1 MQVAADTPVTFGG
14 SGAFGPVR
22 GVRARRIYE
31 AVACDVPQGTASVG
45 KKKGETMDVLSV
57 LKSKMD
63 DVSLQKLTG
72 LENKDVNA
80 FVARAIELCEPD
92 KVWVGDDSPEDA
104 AYCRQLAIDNKEELP
119 LKIPGHTAHF
129 DSYYDQGRNPEVT
142 KYLVPRNETLDPKLK
157 QIDRDEGFSEIEG
170 LQRGAYKG
178 RTMLVRFFCLG
189 STNSVFAIPCLQIT
203 DSAYVC
209 HSEDMLYRPGY
220 EEFKR
225 QSAQGDFEFF
235 QFRHCT
241 GEVTER
247 MTCKDNEHNRVY
259 IDYTRNAV
267 YSVNTQYAGNTVG
280 LKKLSLRLAIRK
292 ADREGWLAEHMF
304 IMRANGPGG
313 RKTYLCGAYPSACG
327 KTSTAMIP
335 GENIVGDDLAYF
347 RVIDG
352 EFRTAN
358 VEAGIFGIIQD
369 VNAEG
374 DPVIWNVL
382 HRKGEVIFGNVL
394 VKDGTPY
401 WLGMDEEIPKEG
413 MNYVSVDWK
422 EGMKGPDGGAT
433 TPSHKNARYTVRM
446 SDLENQDP
454 DWDNPAGLPV
464 GGIIYGGRDSDTN
477 VPVREAYSWEH
488 GICTMG
494 AMLESE
500 TTAATTGAQGVRK
513 WNVMSNMDFL
523 SMSVGKYLQNNL
535 DFAKDIKRPKVFG
548 TNYFL
553 RKGGK
558 YLNGML
564 DKSVWVK
571 WIELRAH
578 NEAEALDAGYGL
590 IPKYEDLQRL
600 FQQVLNRDYSE
611 QDYEEQFM
619 IRIPELL
626 AKLDRMEK
634 IYATVQDTPTALK
647 TELAAQRQRL
657 EALKAGK
664 GDYVSPR
671 EL

>member
-1 MQVAADTPVTFGG
+1 
-14 SGAFGPVR
+14 
-22 GVRARRIYE
+22 
-31 AVACDVPQGTASVG
+31 
-45 KKKGETMDVLSV
+45 
-57 LKSKMD
+57 
-63 DVSLQKLTG
+63 
-72 LENKDVNA
+72 
-80 FVARAIELCEPD
+80 PD
-92 KVWVGDDSPEDA
+92 RVWVGTDADEDA
-104 AYCRQLAIDNKEELP
+104 AYCRQLAIDNKEEIPLP
-119 LKIPGHTAHF
+119 TAGHTVHF
-129 DSYYDQGRNPEVT
+129 DGYYDQGRNPEVT
-142 KYLVPRNETLDPKLK
+142 KYLVPKGETLDPKLK
-157 QIDRDEGFSEIEG
+157 QLERQQGLSEMEQ

-189 STNSVFAIPCLQIT
+189 PVNSVFAIPCLQIT
-203 DSAYVC
+203 DSAYVV
-209 HSEDMLYRPGY
+209 HSEDMLYRKGY

-225 QSAQGDFEFF
+225 QSACGPFEFF
-235 QFRHCT
+235 KFRHCT

-247 MTCKDNEHNRVY
+247 MTCKDHEHNRVY
-259 IDYTRNAV
+259 IDYVDNTV

-304 IMRANGPGG
+304 IMRANGPEG

-347 RVIDG
+347 RVING

-369 VNAEG
+369 VTAHS

-382 HRKGEVIFGNVL
+382 HNEGEVIFGNVL
-394 VKDGTPY
+394 VHNGRPY
-401 WLGMDEEIPKEG
+401 WLGMGEDIPDTG
-413 MNYVSVDWK
+413 MNHVSTTWTR
-422 EGMKGPDGGAT
+422 GMIGPDGEET
-433 TPSHKNARYTVRM
+433 TPSHKNARYTVRLNNL
-446 SDLENQDP
+446 DNRDP

-464 GGIIYGGRDSDTN
+464 GGIIYGGRESDTD
-477 VPVREAYSWEH
+477 VPVREAYTWEH

-523 SMSVGKYLQNNL
+523 SMSVGKYLRNNL
-535 DFAKDIKRPKVFG
+535 EFAKHLKRPKVFG

-553 RKGGK
+553 KKDGK

-564 DKSVWVK
+564 DKAVWVK
-571 WIELRAH
+571 WMELRIH
-578 NEAEALDAGYGL
+578 GEAEALDAACGL
-590 IPKYEDLQRL
+590 IPKYDDLQRL
-600 FQQVLNRDYSE
+600 FQQVLGMDYTE
-611 QDYEEQFM
+611 RNYVEQFT

-634 IYATVQDTPTALK
+634 IYATVADTPK
-647 TELAAQRQRL
+647 VMKDEMAAQRQRL
-657 EALKAGK
+657 EALRAAK
-664 GDYVSPR
+664 GDHISPFN
-671 EL
+671 L